1 MPSPATVS
9 LLAGGDVLDIS
20 RRDFF
25 RIGKGVAAS
34 AILAGLGLA
43 STPRDAHAIIGI
55 DDALLGAV
63 VVAVASLGGYALYNQ
78 FSGNLGLQAVGASFG
93 NYVSS
98 APNRTAAAAAAAQ
111 IAATYGLTTTQA
123 RFETAAESIASGAGE
138 FADAMAAASESG
150 RLALDGLVSGTGEL
164 VGAFRELVA
173 GWLAGGLIVDSPSTV
188 PNLTT
193 IGTSKS
199 TLPYP
204 VKLADLHTMLDMY
217 PGATYPSGYVSGYMN
232 VHKNWKNYSNGTG
245 CGKIRAITDLTEIYN
260 NNGWQ
265 IKVKTPAQ
273 IANLKVRTGPK
284 RIVSEE
290 FTSDN
295 YTTTLVGDT
304 FFDDYDFYV
313 TPDLVGAVQLPGV
326 DKPADVPD
334 VIGAGWDSVPLATDM
349 VISPTTGEV
358 VSAGSVPLPTGIP
371 TTAGDYA
378 AALQGALAG
387 VVTDA
392 IALPLALSVPVTV
405 ATPLGIESMPISQA
419 ISTET
424 SLQLDYAPD
433 IPISPVLPPVEVP
446 EGPWTPAIDLPFT
459 QVWPFNMI
467 YTFIDTLGALG
478 NAG

>member
-1 MPSPATVS
+1 M
-9 LLAGGDVLDIS
+9 DIS

-25 RIGKGVAAS
+25 RIGKGAAAA
-34 AILAGLGLA
+34 AIIAGLGLA
-43 STPRDAHAIIGI
+43 STPRDAHAIVGI

-63 VVAVASLGGYALYNQ
+63 VVAVATLGGYAFYNQ
-78 FSGNLGLQAVGASFG
+78 YSGNLGLQAVGASFG
-93 NYVSS
+93 NYVSN

-123 RFETAAESIASGAGE
+123 RFETAAESISSGAGA
-138 FADAMAAASESG
+138 FADAMAAAAESG
-150 RLALDGLVSGTGEL
+150 RLTLDGLVTGTGDL

-173 GWLAGGLIVDSPSTV
+173 GYIASGVMSGDAPMTV
-188 PNLTT
+188 PDLTT
-193 IGTSKS
+193 FGEQQV
-199 TLPYP
+199 TLPVSVGVMDPYAMGIRVGIDTLP
-204 VKLADLHTMLDMY
+204 VNPVSALLRINKNYANMGNSAAGWLYLYGTTLSKLT
-217 PGATYPSGYVSGYMN
+217 
-232 VHKNWKNYSNGTG
+232 YSNGRISGNLSERAYCYYNQLRYNANTG
-245 CGKIRAITDLTEIYN
+245 WSGL
-260 NNGWQ
+260 GW
-265 IKVKTPAQ
+265 
-273 IANLKVRTGPK
+273 
-284 RIVSEE
+284 
-290 FTSDN
+290 TSTYAD
-295 YTTTLVGDT
+295 
-304 FFDDYDFYV
+304 
-313 TPDLVGAVQLPGV
+313 DLVVQSYEDAYLSPSMLRGGQLPVV
-326 DKPADVPD
+326 DRPVDAPD
-334 VIGAGWDSVPLATDM
+334 VIGAGWDSVPLATDL

-358 VSAGSVPLPTGIP
+358 VTAGSVPLPTSIP

-392 IALPLALSVPVTV
+392 IALPLAISVPVTV
-405 ATPLGIESMPISQA
+405 ATPLGVETMPLSQA

-433 IPISPVLPPVEVP
+433 IPISPVLSPVEVP